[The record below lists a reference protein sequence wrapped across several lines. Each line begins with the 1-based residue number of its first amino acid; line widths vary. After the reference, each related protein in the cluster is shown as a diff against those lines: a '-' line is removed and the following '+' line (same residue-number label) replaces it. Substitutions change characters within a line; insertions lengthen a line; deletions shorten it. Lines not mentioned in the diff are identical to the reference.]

1 MQRVLSAPVHGER
14 LSVTRERQNA
24 RFMREQRLIAGRG
37 VRMSYGPNG
46 ILMEIDERAR
56 SSVGTSSSIR
66 PWTVRWM
73 PASDDDD
80 TRGEWQIYAPT
91 GSLSV
96 NYKIGYET
104 IRSYAAMCMN
114 DAVKGADGKELFG
127 WFKIPDPSES
137 DAENINGETPGKLWT
152 VRLFVKPWARYR
164 VSSGDEMAYGR
175 CAWTES
181 VATIGVFEYTYDGVK
196 STHHTVSQILTEK
209 ITRVWDS
216 GGAFAADYELTE
228 PQKPT
233 SGHKVSVISQSVMLG
248 RLQRTIQSPSD
259 ITGKESVWLKI
270 EHATERFDIKVVTED
285 PGDSNDDQTTVRI
298 LGLVDDVVT
307 EDYRDGIGNL
317 PFYTNPADKGN
328 E

>member
-1 MQRVLSAPVHGER
+1 MQRVLSAPVPGER

-91 GSLSV
+91 GSLTV
-96 NYKIGYET
+96 NYKSGSET

-137 DAENINGETPGKLWT
+137 DAENITGETPGKLWT

-196 STHHTVSQILTEK
+196 STCVPLTFLVAENSAG
-209 ITRVWDS
+209 V
-216 GGAFAADYELTE
+216 FAPRHDM
-228 PQKPT
+228 PT
-233 SGHKVSVISQSVMLG
+233 LNVP
-248 RLQRTIQSPSD
+248 SPF
-259 ITGKESVWLKI
+259 IFT
-270 EHATERFDIKVVTED
+270 A
-285 PGDSNDDQTTVRI
+285 
-298 LGLVDDVVT
+298 
-307 EDYRDGIGNL
+307 
-317 PFYTNPADKGN
+317 
-328 E
+328 